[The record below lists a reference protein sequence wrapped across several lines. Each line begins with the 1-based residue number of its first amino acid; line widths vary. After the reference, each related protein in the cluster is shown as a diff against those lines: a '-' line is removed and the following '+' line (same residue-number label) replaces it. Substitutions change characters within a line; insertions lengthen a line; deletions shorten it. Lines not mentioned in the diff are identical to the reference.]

1 MAYSEVR
8 EISISNECAPP
19 LFFRSDNEAIS
30 SRSDCVFHQ
39 LEGLYIDK
47 KVSFAK
53 QMFSAKVKL
62 RFRPSFFP
70 FAASCDQK
78 RYYPS

>member
-39 LEGLYIDK
+39 IEGLLRQAN
-47 KVSFAK
+47 VRRRR
-53 QMFSAKVKL
+53 QTPVPPKL
-62 RFRPSFFP
+62 FPLCGLLRPEALLP
-70 FAASCDQK
+70 MLRAELK
-78 RYYPS
+78 